1 MKSFFLRLLINGLLY
16 GIIAGLLI
24 IIVRAAVYLFNVNQT
39 NVSFGVFNF
48 AYNVVVLFLC
58 LYFGTL
64 AYRKK
69 SRGGNLSF
77 GQGLLSCVI
86 ISFITIFII
95 YVYDLIFYYLIVP
108 DYLSNMFEPQ
118 IAAVTNNP
126 TIPLIQKA
134 KLIETLDR
142 YKSPLY
148 ISSMNALISLGISMV
163 ISLITALFT
172 IRKRPVAELMDND
185 A

>member
-1 MKSFFLRLLINGLLY
+1 MKSSIHHLLRNGLPY

-24 IIVRAAVYLFNVNQT
+24 VIVRAAVYLFNVNQT
-39 NVSFGVFNF
+39 NVSFAVFNF
-48 AYNVVVLFLC
+48 VYNAVVLFLC
-58 LYFGTL
+58 LYLGTL

-69 SRGGNLSF
+69 NKDGNLSF
-77 GQGLLSCVI
+77 GQGLVSCI
-86 ISFITIFII
+86 WIGFITIFII
-95 YVYDLIFYYLIVP
+95 YAYDLIFYYFIVP
-108 DYLSNMFEPQ
+108 DYLSNMFDPQ
-118 IAAVTNNP
+118 IAAVSNSTA
-126 TIPLIQKA
+126 IPAEQKI

-148 ISSMNALISLGISMV
+148 MSSINALMSLGISMV

-172 IRKRPVAELMDND
+172 IKKRPVIELMSND